1 MVIVWSCR
9 ERERREKERDEWEK
23 HYGRQSH
30 SPSPNAK
37 HGEFICAVRASHLR
51 IEILSYFYPHYERT
65 ESRLFLWIEL
75 GFFGSE
81 SFYRFYSVVTI
92 NTCKNL
98 LMKKILIINLEPHR
112 SRLQLIQ
119 KVC

>member
-37 HGEFICAVRASHLR
+37 YGEPPTKESPLR
-51 IEILSYFYPHYERT
+51 IEILSCYPNCEIT
-65 ESRLFLWIEL
+65 ESRIYIFFYLVFL
-75 GFFGSE
+75 
-81 SFYRFYSVVTI
+81 VV
-92 NTCKNL
+92 
-98 LMKKILIINLEPHR
+98 
-112 SRLQLIQ
+112 
-119 KVC
+119 KVSIDVQCDN